1 MTTYRYPGIYTE
13 EISVF
18 PPQVEEVE
26 TALPA
31 FIGYTAKATKKVA
44 DDLILVPTK
53 INSMREFEVLFGLWY
68 ENEIEV
74 AITTDSSDKIV
85 LSDSMGPT
93 LQYILYYSVKIY
105 FDNGGG
111 SCYILS
117 VDTYRNPQQIVL
129 TNNNASPPF
138 GLMDGL
144 NKLAEVADPSL
155 VVIPEAVKLPETD
168 YSSLVQATLLQC
180 HTLGNRFAIFDL
192 YHGDS
197 ANPDLKLN
205 RSFFGYDYLNYG
217 SAYYPFVK
225 TTFNCY
231 VNATGS
237 NVKVNYS
244 GDTVYLS
251 DLKRD
256 NSPLYRFVRKELKKR
271 FVVLPSCGAV
281 AGAYVTNDI
290 KRGVWKSPANLNI
303 AGINEPVVNINNHRQ
318 EELNVDPDTGK
329 SINCIRV
336 MTGKGT
342 RIWGARTLAGNDNE
356 WRYVPVSR
364 FFIMVKESL
373 RRLTCWTVFEPND
386 TNTWTKVR
394 AMIETFLT
402 LKWKDGA
409 LAGVAPQAAFYVY
422 CGLGTTM
429 TAQDILEGRII
440 IEVGLAILRPAEF
453 IVLRFSHQ
461 LKNSG

>member
-1 MTTYRYPGIYTE
+1 MTTYWYPGIYTE

-18 PPQVEEVE
+18 PPHVEEVE

-31 FIGYTAKATKKVA
+31 FIGYTAKAIKKVA
-44 DDLILVPTK
+44 GDLILVPTK
-53 INSMREFEVLFGLWY
+53 INSLKKFETLFGLRY

-74 AITTDSSDKIV
+74 AVTTDSSDNFI
-85 LSDSMGPT
+85 LSGFKKPS

-111 SCYILS
+111 PCYILS
-117 VDTYRNPQQIVL
+117 VDTYRNPQQVVL
-129 TNNNASPPF
+129 TNNNASLSF

-144 NKLAEVADPSL
+144 NKLAEVAALSL
-155 VVIPEAVKLPETD
+155 IVIPEAVKLPETD

-197 ANPDLKLN
+197 ADPDLTLN
-205 RSFFGYDYLNYG
+205 RSFFGNNYLNYG
-217 SAYYPFVK
+217 SAYYPFVQ
-225 TTFNCY
+225 TTINCY
-231 VNATGS
+231 VNAAGS

-244 GDTVYLS
+244 GDTFNLN

-256 NSPLYRFVRKELKKR
+256 NKPLYRFIRKELKKR

-281 AGAYVTNDI
+281 AGTYVTTDI
-290 KRGVWKSPANLNI
+290 KRGVWKSPANLNL
-303 AGINEPVVNINNHRQ
+303 AGINEPVVNINNHQQ
-318 EELNVDPDTGK
+318 EVLNVDPGTGK
-329 SINCIRV
+329 SINSIRV

-342 RIWGARTLAGNDNE
+342 MIWGARTLAGNDNE
-356 WRYVPVSR
+356 WRYIPVNR

-373 RRLTCWTVFEPND
+373 RRSTCWTVFEPND
-386 TNTWTKVR
+386 TNTWTKVCM
-394 AMIETFLT
+394 MIENYLT
-402 LKWKDGA
+402 LKWRDGA
-409 LAGVAPQAAFYVY
+409 LAGVTPQAAFFVC
-422 CGLGTTM
+422 CGLGSTM

-453 IVLRFSHQ
+453 IVLRFSHL
-461 LKNSG
+461 LKP